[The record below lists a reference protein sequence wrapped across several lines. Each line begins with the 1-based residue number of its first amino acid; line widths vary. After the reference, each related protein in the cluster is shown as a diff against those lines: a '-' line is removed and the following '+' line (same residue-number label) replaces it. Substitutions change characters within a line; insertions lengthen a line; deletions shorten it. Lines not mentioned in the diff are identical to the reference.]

1 MKKVYEFDAILHEIP
16 KKGGAYV
23 IFPWDI
29 REEFGKGRIRVH
41 TTFDGIEY
49 DGSIVNMGLKDDQGK
64 IIYILVVL
72 KRIQN
77 VLNKKEGDMLHVKV
91 WPAV

>member
-1 MKKVYEFDAILHEIP
+1 MKKVYEFDAILHEILT
-16 KKGGAYV
+16 KGGAYV

-41 TTFDGIEY
+41 ATFDGIEY

-64 IIYILVVL
+64 IIYILGVL
-72 KRIQN
+72 KRIRN